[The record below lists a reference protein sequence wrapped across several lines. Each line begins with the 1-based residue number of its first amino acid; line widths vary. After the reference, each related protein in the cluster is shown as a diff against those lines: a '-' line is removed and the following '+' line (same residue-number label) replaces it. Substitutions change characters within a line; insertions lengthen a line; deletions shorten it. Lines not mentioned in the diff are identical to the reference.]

1 MSWLPFLLYKSS
13 ECGIKNDLFPVD
25 PWNMKSWIFEKPS
38 KKKRKKGQQKKK
50 KNNHHHHG
58 NQGARAGKGMGV
70 VMLHTLWCF
79 RKKYQIGVDLDK
91 KKRPAKSSCTSEQP
105 QTHICTFFNNATQW
119 ATAVAGGGAVPSP
132 GTGSQ
137 RGSWAVGYLRRF
149 SASAVPGCRAGLGHP
164 LSRQKTFH
172 GL

>member
-1 MSWLPFLLYKSS
+1 
-13 ECGIKNDLFPVD
+13 
-25 PWNMKSWIFEKPS
+25 MKYEIMNIWKTFQ
-38 KKKRKKGQQKKK
+38 KKKKERTTEKKK